1 MCEYCH
7 QSICPPGCP
16 NADEPK
22 AVYRCSYCGESITV
36 DEWYA
41 EIDGDYYHEECLDNW
56 STSAWLAKFDI
67 NIRKAKEPEPNYD
80 EEVDW

>member
-22 AVYRCSYCGESITV
+22 VVYHCSHCGESITAG
-36 DEWYA
+36 ERYA
-41 EIDGDYYHEECLDNW
+41 EIDGDYYHGECLDDW
-56 STSAWLAKFDI
+56 STSDWLTKFEI
-67 NIRKAKEPEPNYD
+67 NMQEAEEPEPDYD

>member
-22 AVYRCSYCGESITV
+22 VVYHCPHCGESITV
-36 DEWYA
+36 GERYA
-41 EIDGDYYHEECLDNW
+41 EIDGDYYHEECLDDW
-56 STSAWLAKFDI
+56 STSDWLTKFEI
-67 NIRKAKEPEPNYD
+67 NMQEAEEPEPDYD
-80 EEVDW
+80 EEVDR